1 MGAEGSARI
10 VCANLRERS
19 PSLEARLKE
28 ELERLKGMLGVGH
41 ELRMVWSPSSDSKLS
56 GEVKGNVL
64 YIYESDG
71 FRAVD
76 VLRHEFIDYL
86 VSEAVEPYR
95 SVTNKLIQLLNE
107 VAYKNKEKV
116 VEALIKLL

>member
-1 MGAEGSARI
+1 
-10 VCANLRERS
+10 
-19 PSLEARLKE
+19 
-28 ELERLKGMLGVGH
+28 
-41 ELRMVWSPSSDSKLS
+41 MVWSPSSDSKLS